1 LIEKIEIFTLDG
13 KQVLSYQIPNQ
24 KVIEMSIDFLVK
36 GTYLLKVAYTSSRL
50 GHQAMTELS
59 VGPSVF
65 DPANLGSLVGG
76 DARES
81 TSKPAVGVPE
91 KKK

>member
-1 LIEKIEIFTLDG
+1 MANASKRSNGPHHSFGQGGEAGGALHP
-13 KQVLSYQIPNQ
+13 PNP
-24 KVIEMSIDFLVK
+24 
-36 GTYLLKVAYTSSRL
+36 SSQL
-50 GHQAMTELS
+50 YHPDQHQAMTELS

-65 DPANLGSLVGG
+65 DPANLGSLVSG